1 MSRQVETSEP
11 VQDNFSAFEN
21 DGYTKRS
28 GLTAPDFT
36 VTVYKD
42 GAPLALSVTITEIG
56 STGEYMVELTPA
68 VDGFYSVQILI
79 DFSKEIWEGEY
90 TAGETSD
97 TLADFIA
104 IVKSQCDKID
114 LVPTLGPAAVT
125 SGSLMDRSMNKNAS
139 KTYNQSTDSLEAIRD
154 RSG

>member
-28 GLTAPDFT
+28 GLTGPDFT
-36 VTVYKD
+36 VAVYKD
-42 GAPLALSVTITEIG
+42 GAPLVLTVDITEIG
-56 STGEYMVELTPA
+56 STGEYTVEFTPA
-68 VDGFYSVQILI
+68 SDGFYSVQVLI
-79 DFSKEIWEGEY
+79 DFSKDIWEGEY
-90 TAGETSD
+90 TSGETSD
-97 TLADFIA
+97 TLAELIA

-114 LVPTLGPAAVT
+114 LIPTLGPATVT
-125 SGSLMDRSMNKNAS
+125 SGSLMDRMMNKNAS
-139 KTYNQSTDSLEAIRD
+139 KTYNQGTDSLEALRD